1 MRGDVMY
8 YNKEIYIYKYN
19 SYEDEYGID
28 REGYSK
34 INDEP
39 IMVDMQPYSSEKAKK
54 DYGYNIECSRRM
66 FCDIIPEIT
75 EECLIEY
82 SGHFYKIEKIPWDD
96 EYIEALLK
104 QTKDYKIIDIETS

>member
-1 MRGDVMY
+1 MRGDLMY
-8 YNKEIYIYKYN
+8 YNKEINIYEYN
-19 SYEDEYGID
+19 SYEDEHGID

-34 INDEP
+34 INDKP

-66 FCDIIPEIT
+66 FCDIIHEMT

-82 SGHFYKIEKIPWDD
+82 DGKFYKIEKIPWDD

-104 QTKDYKIIDIETS
+104 QTKNYKIIVNKTN

>member
-1 MRGDVMY
+1 MCGDGMY
-8 YNKEIYIYKYN
+8 YSKEINIYAYRE
-19 SYEDEYGID
+19 YEDEHGFD

-82 SGHFYKIEKIPWDD
+82 NGKFYKIEKIPWDD

-104 QTKDYKIIDIETS
+104 QTKDYKIIVNETN